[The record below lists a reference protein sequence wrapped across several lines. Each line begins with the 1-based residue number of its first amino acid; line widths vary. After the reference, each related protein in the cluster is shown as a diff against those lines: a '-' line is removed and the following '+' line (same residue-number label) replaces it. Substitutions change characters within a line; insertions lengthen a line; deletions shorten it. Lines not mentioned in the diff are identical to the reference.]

1 MLEPSPAMDSPAPKQ
16 APNLQAPYFNFD
28 LLRQE
33 TSELARNH
41 EGEATQLRAEL
52 VAYLKPVVA
61 EARSHAKQRL
71 EHDCDGRA
79 CAKGLSDFQDELI
92 RLAYDFTTKHVYRAQ
107 NPSTAERMAVV
118 AQGGY
123 GRGLLAPGSDID
135 LLFLLPYKQTAWG
148 ESVAEY
154 MLYLLWDLGFK
165 VGHATRTIAQCV
177 RLSLADMTIRTALL
191 DARLI
196 LGDEK
201 LFEKFLQTFR
211 KDVLEA
217 DPRGFVEAK
226 LEEQNAR
233 HSRTGASRYLVEP
246 NIKEGTGGLRDL
258 HTLHWL
264 AKHLYPDKAE
274 EEFVEAGVFTANE
287 YRSFR
292 RCEFFLWT
300 VRCNLHFLTDR
311 PEERLSF
318 DVQRAM
324 AERLGYRGHAGLSAV
339 ERFMKHYFLVAKEVG
354 QLTRIVCSA
363 LEIKQLKSVP
373 TLDTLLA
380 PFGWRRRA
388 KLRRTSD
395 FRIENGR
402 ISTADKDTFAND
414 PANFIRL
421 FVVADESKAA
431 FSPEVLRQIRA
442 NFRLIDDKL
451 RNDPTANALFLRL
464 LMDAN
469 DPEGVLRKMNEAGVL
484 GRFFP
489 DFGRVVSMMQFNMYH
504 HFTVDEHLIRTI
516 GFLSA
521 IERGQLSAEHPVSS
535 EVIRTID
542 NRRALYVAVFL
553 HDIAKGRD
561 EDHSIA
567 GARIARELGPRMGLN
582 ASETETAAWLIEHH
596 LTMSLFAQSR
606 DLNDPKTIRDFA
618 EIVQSPE
625 RLKLLLILTVAD
637 IAAVGPGVWTGWKGQ
652 LLRTLYFET
661 EPLLGGGQTALT
673 RSERTSRAQDALRQ
687 RLADWPP
694 EELERFIG
702 RHYPGYWLRTDLEV
716 IIQHAELL
724 RDAEARGRA
733 LATHISTDAFRGV
746 TEITL
751 LAPNHPRLLAMLAG
765 ACTGAGANIV
775 DAQIATTRDGIALD
789 TIHLEREF
797 DQADDEKRRAGKI
810 AATIEQL
817 LSGEAQVA
825 DVVQTKMKPR
835 PRLSAFTV
843 EPQVVFD
850 NTASDALTVIEIN
863 GLDRSGLLYDLTRE
877 ISDLNLDITSAHIAT
892 FGEKAVDVFYVTD
905 LTGKK
910 ITSSSREAL
919 IRERLTKVLE
929 VPQESA
935 LASA

>member
-1 MLEPSPAMDSPAPKQ
+1 MDQAAPI
-16 APNLQAPYFNFD
+16 PAPYFDFD
-28 LLRQE
+28 LLREE
-33 TSELARNH
+33 TAEIARTH
-41 EGEATQLRAEL
+41 TGQDSQLRAAL
-52 VAYLKPVVA
+52 VDRLKPLVH
-61 EARSHAKQRL
+61 EAQLAAKQRL
-71 EHDCDGRA
+71 EQDGDGRA
-79 CAKGLSDFQDELI
+79 CAAGLSDFQDALI
-92 RLAYDFTTKHVYRAQ
+92 RLTYDFTTEHIYRAE

-154 MLYLLWDLGFK
+154 ILYLLWDLGFK

-177 RLSLADMTIRTALL
+177 RLSLSDMTIRTALL

-201 LFEKFLQTFR
+201 LFADFRHRFR
-211 KDVLEA
+211 KDVLETDA
-217 DPRGFVEAK
+217 RSFIAAK
-226 LEEQNAR
+226 LAEQDAR
-233 HSRTGASRYLVEP
+233 HSRAGASRYQVEP
-246 NIKEGTGGLRDL
+246 NIKEGAGGLRDL

-274 EEFVEAGVFTANE
+274 EEFVEAGVFTPHE

-292 RCEFFLWT
+292 RCESFLWT
-300 VRCNLHFLTDR
+300 VRCHLHFLTDR

-318 DVQRAM
+318 DLQRAM

-339 ERFMKHYFLVAKEVG
+339 ERFMKHYFLIAKEVG

-363 LEIKQLKSVP
+363 LELKQLKSVP

-380 PFGWRRRA
+380 PFSWRRRA

-402 ISTADKDTFAND
+402 ISTVDKDAFAKD
-414 PANFIRL
+414 PVNFIRL
-421 FVVADESKAA
+421 FVFADENQAG

-442 NFRLIDDKL
+442 NFRLIDDDL
-451 RNDPTANALFLRL
+451 RGNPTANRLFMRL
-464 LMDAN
+464 LTDAR
-469 DPEGVLRKMNEAGVL
+469 DPEGTLRKMNEAGVL
-484 GRFFP
+484 GRFIG

-516 GFLSA
+516 GFLSG
-521 IERGQLSAEHPVSS
+521 IERGKLSVDHPVSS
-535 EVIRTID
+535 EVVRTID
-542 NRRALYVAVFL
+542 NRRALYVAALL

-567 GARIARELGPRMGLN
+567 GARIARELGPRLGLT
-582 ASETETAAWLIEHH
+582 ASETETATWLVEHH

-618 EIVQSPE
+618 EIVQSRE

-637 IAAVGPGVWTGWKGQ
+637 IRAVGSGVWTGWKGQ

-661 EPLLGGGQTALT
+661 EPLLGGGHTTLT
-673 RSERTSRAQDALRQ
+673 RTERVSRAQDALRE
-687 RLADWPP
+687 RLAGWPSQD
-694 EELERFIG
+694 LERFID
-702 RHYPGYWLRTDLEV
+702 RHYPAYWLRTDLDV
-716 IIQHAELL
+716 IAEHAKLV
-724 RDAEARGRA
+724 RDAEAQGRSVVV
-733 LATHISTDAFRGV
+733 HISTDAFRGV
-746 TEITL
+746 TEVTL
-751 LAPNHPRLLAMLAG
+751 LAPNHPRLLAMVAG

-775 DAQIATTRDGIALD
+775 DAQISTTRDGMALD

-797 DQADDEKRRAGKI
+797 DHAEDEERRARKI
-810 AATIEQL
+810 ATNIERML
-817 LSGEAQVA
+817 HGEARAA
-825 DVVQTKMKPR
+825 DVVQSKKKPKS
-835 PRLSAFTV
+835 RLSAFTV
-843 EPQVVFD
+843 EPQVVID
-850 NTASDALTVIEIN
+850 NTLSDALTVVEIN
-863 GLDRSGLLYDLTRE
+863 GLDRPGLLYDVTRE
-877 ISDLNLDITSAHIAT
+877 ISDLNLDIASAHIAT

-910 ITSSSREAL
+910 ITSATRESL
-919 IRERLTKVLE
+919 IRERLTKVL
-929 VPQESA
+929 VARQESA
-935 LASA
+935 LASV

>member
-1 MLEPSPAMDSPAPKQ
+1 MDQTAPKS
-16 APNLQAPYFNFD
+16 APHLPAPYFDFD

-33 TSELARNH
+33 TAKLAKAH
-41 EGEATQLRAEL
+41 EPQDTQLRAAL
-52 VAYLKPVVA
+52 VGYLKPLVEKA
-61 EARSHAKQRL
+61 HTAAKRQL
-71 EHDCDGRA
+71 EEDGDGRA
-79 CAKGLSDFQDELI
+79 CAQGLSDFQDALI
-92 RLAYDFTTKHVYRAQ
+92 RLTYDFTTEHVYQ
-107 NPSTAERMAVV
+107 SKNPSTAERMAVV

-196 LGDEK
+196 LGDEQ
-201 LFEKFLQTFR
+201 LFDDFQQSFR
-211 KDVLEA
+211 KDVLDA
-217 DPRGFVEAK
+217 DARAFIEAK
-226 LEEQNAR
+226 LAEQNTR
-233 HSRTGASRYLVEP
+233 HSRAGASRYLVEP

-274 EEFVEAGVFTANE
+274 EEFVEAGVFTRHE

-300 VRCNLHFLTDR
+300 VRCNLHFLTGR

-318 DVQRAM
+318 DLQRAM
-324 AERLGYRGHAGLSAV
+324 ADRLGYRGHAGLSAV

-373 TLDTLLA
+373 SLDTLLG
-380 PFGWRRRA
+380 PLSWRRRA

-402 ISTADKDTFAND
+402 ISTVDKDAFVKD
-414 PANFIRL
+414 PVNFIRL
-421 FVVADESKAA
+421 FVFADENQAA

-442 NFRLIDDKL
+442 NFRLIDDDL
-451 RNDPTANALFLRL
+451 RNDPTANRLFLKLITDGR
-464 LMDAN
+464 
-469 DPEGVLRKMNEAGVL
+469 DPEGTLRKMNEAGVL
-484 GRFFP
+484 GRFFT
-489 DFGRVVSMMQFNMYH
+489 DYGRVVSMMQFNMYH
-504 HFTVDEHLIRTI
+504 HFTVDEHLIRTM
-516 GFLSA
+516 GFLSG
-521 IERGQLSAEHPVSS
+521 IERGRLSIDHPVSS
-535 EVIRTID
+535 EVVRTID
-542 NRRALYVAVFL
+542 NRRALYVAAFL

-567 GARIARELGPRMGLN
+567 GARIARELGPRLGLN
-582 ASETETAAWLIEHH
+582 ASETETAAWLVEHH

-618 EIVQSPE
+618 EIVQSRE

-637 IAAVGPGVWTGWKGQ
+637 IRAVGPDTWTGWKGQ

-661 EPLLGGGQTALT
+661 EPLLGGGHTTLT
-673 RSERTSRAQDALRQ
+673 RTERMSRAQDALRE
-687 RLADWPP
+687 RLAGWPHQD
-694 EELERFIG
+694 LERFID
-702 RHYPGYWLRTDLEV
+702 RHYPAYWLRTDLDV
-716 IIQHAELL
+716 IAEHAKLV
-724 RDAEARGRA
+724 RDAEAQNRTVV
-733 LATHISTDAFRGV
+733 THISTDAFRGV
-746 TEITL
+746 TEVTL
-751 LAPNHPRLLAMLAG
+751 LAPNHPRLLAMVAG

-775 DAQIATTRDGIALD
+775 DAQISTTRDGMALD

-797 DQADDEKRRAGKI
+797 DQAEDEERRARKI
-810 AATIEQL
+810 AVNIERL
-817 LSGEAQVA
+817 LSGEARAA
-825 DVVQTKMKPR
+825 DVMENKRKPKS
-835 PRLSAFTV
+835 RLSAFTV

-850 NTASDALTVIEIN
+850 NTLSDALTVIEIN
-863 GLDRSGLLYDLTRE
+863 GLDRPGLLYDVTRE
-877 ISDLNLDITSAHIAT
+877 ISDLNLDIASAHIAT

-905 LTGKK
+905 LKGKK
-910 ITSSSREAL
+910 ITSSSRESL
-919 IRERLTKVLE
+919 IRERLTKVL
-929 VPQESA
+929 VTRQESA
-935 LASA
+935 LASM

>member
-1 MLEPSPAMDSPAPKQ
+1 MDQAAPI
-16 APNLQAPYFNFD
+16 PAPYFDFD
-28 LLRQE
+28 LLREE
-33 TSELARNH
+33 TAEIARTH
-41 EGEATQLRAEL
+41 TGQDSQLRAAL
-52 VAYLKPVVA
+52 VDRLKPLVH
-61 EARSHAKQRL
+61 EAQLAAKQRL
-71 EHDCDGRA
+71 EQDGDGRA
-79 CAKGLSDFQDELI
+79 CAAGLSDFQDALI
-92 RLAYDFTTKHVYRAQ
+92 RLTYDFTTEHIYRAE

-154 MLYLLWDLGFK
+154 ILYLLWDLGFK

-177 RLSLADMTIRTALL
+177 RLSLSDMTIRTALL

-201 LFEKFLQTFR
+201 LFADFRHRFR
-211 KDVLEA
+211 KDVLETDA
-217 DPRGFVEAK
+217 RSFIAAK
-226 LEEQNAR
+226 LAEQDAR
-233 HSRTGASRYLVEP
+233 HSRAGASRYQVEP
-246 NIKEGTGGLRDL
+246 NIKEGAGGLRDL

-274 EEFVEAGVFTANE
+274 EEFVEAGVFTPHE

-292 RCEFFLWT
+292 RCESFLWT
-300 VRCNLHFLTDR
+300 VRCHLHFLTDR

-318 DVQRAM
+318 DLQRAM
-324 AERLGYRGHAGLSAV
+324 ADRLGYRGHAGLSAV
-339 ERFMKHYFLVAKEVG
+339 ERFMKHYFLIAKEVG

-363 LEIKQLKSVP
+363 LELKQLKSVP

-380 PFGWRRRA
+380 PFSWRRRA

-402 ISTADKDTFAND
+402 ISTVDKDAFAKD
-414 PANFIRL
+414 PVNFIRL
-421 FVVADESKAA
+421 FVFADENQAG

-442 NFRLIDDKL
+442 NFRLIDDDL
-451 RNDPTANALFLRL
+451 RGNPTANRLFMRL
-464 LMDAN
+464 LTDAR
-469 DPEGVLRKMNEAGVL
+469 DPEATLRKMNEAGVL
-484 GRFFP
+484 GRFIG

-516 GFLSA
+516 GFLSG
-521 IERGQLSAEHPVSS
+521 IERGKLSVDHPVSS
-535 EVIRTID
+535 EVVRTID
-542 NRRALYVAVFL
+542 NRRALYVAALL

-567 GARIARELGPRMGLN
+567 GARIARELGPRLGLT
-582 ASETETAAWLIEHH
+582 ASETETATWLVEHH

-618 EIVQSPE
+618 EIVQSRE

-637 IAAVGPGVWTGWKGQ
+637 IRAVGSGVWTGWKGQ

-661 EPLLGGGQTALT
+661 EPLLGGGHTTLT
-673 RSERTSRAQDALRQ
+673 RTERVSRAQDALRE
-687 RLADWPP
+687 RLAGWPSQD
-694 EELERFIG
+694 LERFID
-702 RHYPGYWLRTDLEV
+702 RHYPAYWLRTDLDV
-716 IIQHAELL
+716 IAEHAKLV
-724 RDAEARGRA
+724 RDAEAQGRSVVV
-733 LATHISTDAFRGV
+733 HISTDAFRGV
-746 TEITL
+746 TEVTL
-751 LAPNHPRLLAMLAG
+751 LAPNHPRLLAMVAG

-775 DAQIATTRDGIALD
+775 DAQISTTRDGMALD

-797 DQADDEKRRAGKI
+797 DHAEDEERRARKI
-810 AATIEQL
+810 AATIERML
-817 LSGEAQVA
+817 HGEARAA
-825 DVVQTKMKPR
+825 DVVQSKKKPKS
-835 PRLSAFTV
+835 RLSAFTV
-843 EPQVVFD
+843 EPQVVID
-850 NTASDALTVIEIN
+850 NTLSDALTVVEIN
-863 GLDRSGLLYDLTRE
+863 GLDRPGLLYDVTRE
-877 ISDLNLDITSAHIAT
+877 ISDLNLDIASAHIAT

-910 ITSSSREAL
+910 ITSATRKSL
-919 IRERLTKVLE
+919 IRERLTKVL
-929 VPQESA
+929 VARQESA
-935 LASA
+935 LASVQ